1 MSAELKP
8 ATTSL
13 IQSVLL
19 VLLAQQA
26 MFSARPAAAQAQP
39 SGPHPRLFLD
49 EKTQA
54 NLRDLARK
62 EGTVV
67 SAAVRRCQEIGHS
80 PQSFARDGYMGLDWA
95 QYLQSC
101 LVAWKATGSDAA
113 ARTAVRYFRG
123 LLDDLDVIG
132 DGKGG
137 DGAASRNSGYAMRAH
152 GPYTALAYDWLHDAP
167 GVDATLFAL
176 ARRRFKAWTSWYLAN
191 GYRARSPGTNYN
203 AGYLFSATLIAV
215 AQGSEA
221 GADGAALWRQ
231 VVEQL
236 FAKDLMPAMNDG
248 VLRGGDWAEG
258 WQYGPLSVAEYALA
272 ARAMAPYGIN
282 TEPVGHWLREIVIR
296 HVHGLTPAGN
306 STYAVGDTDREDAYL
321 PVRRDTLTAV
331 VAGPASLETKQWAM
345 AELLRL
351 GLLGQQPD
359 FQLFSSLAEAEG
371 VAPAD
376 FPRAG
381 SPTAYLARGTSI
393 LYARSSWS
401 THAIWFVTPCS
412 GSIDV
417 DHTHANA
424 GSFVLSRGDDH
435 LIVDPSP
442 YGTLSSLTSNA
453 PTVVSG
459 NLPAEYLPS
468 QAFWG
473 RKTGFRWIRTP
484 KSGIVAARCDYA
496 DQYRIQ
502 ETPSDIPMAYRD
514 LVLIPY
520 RDDEGAESALLFV
533 MDRSKT
539 RTPGQSLHLRF
550 RSLAGLELAVAT
562 ASGKVG
568 NSKVSIQR
576 LIASDVKLSA
586 RRLQRGSCFTDQYTR
601 GNCDAARFAVTEI
614 SAVLA
619 GPQAQALHLIEA
631 APVGQEIAAPV
642 RLEARGGTAWSVVRA
657 NASWVV
663 AVPAAGDVMSYDVP
677 ASPAIHVFLPFSSD
691 GRGPIRVHASKT
703 GEACRLSIG
712 GSQGVVVAGTP
723 GMFAV
728 DRACSVSDVDA
739 GRDS

>member
-1 MSAELKP
+1 MRTESKA
-8 ATTSL
+8 ATTTS

-19 VLLAQQA
+19 VLLAELA
-26 MFSARPAAAQAQP
+26 LFSAPLAAAQAEP

-49 EKTQA
+49 EKTLA
-54 NLRDLARK
+54 NLRDLALRD
-62 EGTVV
+62 GTVV
-67 SAAVRRCQEIGHS
+67 SAAVKRCEEIGNS

-95 QYLQSC
+95 QYLQTC
-101 LVAWKATGSDAA
+101 LVAWKSTGNEAA
-113 ARTAVRYFRG
+113 ARTAIRYFRA
-123 LLDDLDVIG
+123 LLDDREVIG

-137 DGAASRNSGYAMRAH
+137 DGAASRDSGYAIRAH
-152 GPYTALAYDWLHDAP
+152 GPYAALAYDWLQDAP

-176 ARRRFKAWTSWYLAN
+176 ARKRFKAWTSWYPAN

-203 AGYLFSATLIAV
+203 AGYLFAATLISV

-221 GADGAALWRQ
+221 GADGAALWRH
-231 VVEQL
+231 VGEQL
-236 FAKDLMPAMNDG
+236 FAKDLMPAMKEG

-272 ARAMAPYGIN
+272 ARAVEPYGVNI
-282 TEPVGHWLREIVIR
+282 EPVSHWLREIVIR
-296 HVHGLTPAGN
+296 HVHGLTPAGI

-331 VAGPASLETKQWAM
+331 VAGPASLETKKWAM

-359 FQLFSSLAEAEG
+359 FQLFSSLAEAER

-381 SPTAYLARGTSI
+381 SPKTYLAPGTSI

-401 THAIWFVTPCS
+401 TGAVWFVTPCS
-412 GSIDV
+412 GTIDV

-424 GSFVLSRGDDH
+424 GSFVLSRGSDD

-453 PTVVSG
+453 PTVVSE
-459 NLPAEYLPS
+459 NFPAEYLPS

-484 KSGIVAARCDYA
+484 KNGLVAARCDYA

-502 ETPSDIPMAYRD
+502 ETPSDIPLAYRD
-514 LVLIPY
+514 FVLIPY
-520 RDDEGAESALLFV
+520 RDDDGSESALLFV
-533 MDRSKT
+533 LDRSKV
-539 RTPGQSLHLRF
+539 RTHGQSLHLRF
-550 RSLAGLELAVAT
+550 RSLAELEIVAAT
-562 ASGKVG
+562 ARGKVG
-568 NSKVSIQR
+568 NSRLSIQR
-576 LIASDVKLSA
+576 LTASDLKPSA
-586 RRLQRGSCFTDQYTR
+586 RRLQRGSCFTDQFTR
-601 GNCDAARFAVTEI
+601 GNCDAARFAIAET

-619 GPQAQALHLIEA
+619 GPQAQALHFIEA
-631 APVGQEIAAPV
+631 ASVEKQNTAPV
-642 RLEARGGTAWSVVRA
+642 SLEARGGTAWSVVRA

-663 AVPAAGDVMSYDVP
+663 AVPAAGAAMSYDVP
-677 ASPAIHVFLPFSSD
+677 ASPAAHVFLPYVSE
-691 GRGPIRVHASKT
+691 GHGGIRVQASKS
-703 GEACRLSIG
+703 GETCRLTIG
-712 GSQGVVVAGTP
+712 GSQGVLVAGTP
-723 GMFAV
+723 GMFTV
-728 DRACSVSDVDA
+728 DHACNVSD
-739 GRDS
+739 G